1 MTCRYIGKRQQR
13 KMDLAEYAQKSENR
27 AALGEDWLARMAD
40 VEKSN
45 PERIKEHEDKAAG
58 KKVDDPVGWALDQ
71 YPEDLV
77 CKHAIQALDG
87 QAVTLEEVEAWIED
101 GLNPAVVRYIAVE
114 VLRESG
120 LIPETKAEL
129 GGRLGRFVRILTDA
143 APVAD
148 GDARILFAHRH
159 FGRGLSGTRPISS
172 WNRSPWPHT
181 VDSSNTMR
189 W

>member
-1 MTCRYIGKRQQR
+1 MTVDGARIVTCRYIGKRQQR
-13 KMDLAEYAQKSENR
+13 KMDLAEYSQKSENR

-45 PERIKEHEDKAAG
+45 PERVKEHEAKAAQ

-71 YPEDLV
+71 WPDDLV
-77 CKHAIQALDG
+77 CKHAIKAIDG
-87 QAVTLEEVEAWIED
+87 QPVTLDEVEAWLED

-129 GGRLGRFVRILTDA
+129 GEG
-143 APVAD
+143 
-148 GDARILFAHRH
+148 
-159 FGRGLSGTRPISS
+159 SGVSS
-172 WNRSPWPHT
+172 A
-181 VDSSNTMR
+181 V
-189 W
+189 

>member
-1 MTCRYIGKRQQR
+1 MDLTLARIDVSLPADLSVTVDGARIVTCRYIGKRQQR

-129 GGRLGRFVRILTDA
+129 GEG
-143 APVAD
+143 
-148 GDARILFAHRH
+148 
-159 FGRGLSGTRPISS
+159 SGVSS
-172 WNRSPWPHT
+172 A
-181 VDSSNTMR
+181 V
-189 W
+189 